1 MLRPLPAITQ
11 GMAKPARSQPMLEVL
26 LCSLVTVFPD
36 YLFRR
41 YGQGKR
47 IGQEITLYSV
57 WFELRWGIVSC
68 LMLTV
73 AVITTIFYNHPTAT
87 SATVTFR
94 TVPVAPEAS
103 GRVAEVFVGL
113 SQKVAAGAPLF
124 RLDSS
129 AQEAQLEATRRK
141 VAEIDA
147 GLIVARTDIAA
158 AEGKAQEAKGAY
170 QQALDE
176 LETKQQLARL
186 NPTLVPRRDIEK
198 LEVAVEQ
205 RAGTLAAANAAVQSA
220 QARVAVLLPAEKASA
235 EAALAQKQVE
245 VDKLVIRAGVSGH
258 IEQFSLRVG
267 DIVNPMMRPAGL
279 LIPDGSGRRGVQAGF
294 SQLEA
299 QVIKPGM
306 VAEVACISTPWT
318 IIPMVVTQ
326 VQDYIAAGQV
336 RGGDQLLDAQQVTRP
351 GTLLV
356 FLEPLFEGGLDGVT
370 PGSSC
375 VANAYS
381 SNHDK
386 LASPDIGFGRRL
398 ALHAVDALGIVHAAI
413 LRIQTI
419 LLPIK
424 TLVLGGH

>member
-1 MLRPLPAITQ
+1 MF
-11 GMAKPARSQPMLEVL
+11 EVI
-26 LCSLVTVFPD
+26 LCSLVTILPD

-47 IGQEITLYSV
+47 IGYEITLYSV
-57 WFELRWGIVSC
+57 WFELRLGLVSC

-73 AVITTIFYNHPTAT
+73 AVITTIFYNHPAT
-87 SATVTFR
+87 SSATVTFR
-94 TVPVAPEAS
+94 TVPIAPEAS
-103 GRVAEVFVGL
+103 GRVAEIYVGF

-129 AQEAQLEATRRK
+129 AQEAQLEAARRK

-176 LETKQQLARL
+176 LETKRDLQRR
-186 NPTLVPRRDIEK
+186 NPGIVAQRDIEK
-198 LEVAVEQ
+198 LEVSVEQ
-205 RAGTLAAANAAVQSA
+205 RAGTVAAANAAVQSA
-220 QARVAVLLPAEKASA
+220 QARVAILLPAEKASA
-235 EAALAQKQVE
+235 EAALAQKQIE
-245 VDKLVIRAGVSGH
+245 LDKLVIRAGVSGRV
-258 IEQFSLRVG
+258 EQFSLRVG

-279 LIPDGSGRRGVQAGF
+279 LIPDGAGRRGVQAGF

-306 VAEVACISTPWT
+306 IAEVACISRPWT
-318 IIPMVVTQ
+318 VIPMVVIQ

-336 RGGDQLLDAQQVTRP
+336 RGGDQLLDAQQLTRP

-381 SNHDK
+381 SNHEK
-386 LASPDIGFGRRL
+386 LASPNLGFGQRL
-398 ALHAVDALGIVHAAI
+398 ALHAVDTLGIVHAAI

-419 LLPIK
+419 MLPIQ

>member
-1 MLRPLPAITQ
+1 
-11 GMAKPARSQPMLEVL
+11 MLEVL